1 MKPLKIILI
10 VLGILFLLCVLC
22 SLCVY
27 ILLGTFQTQ
36 TNTSITNPIQIFESS
51 SSSLSNK
58 SLDSS
63 QFNFTNIKGGSLKS
77 INDSNIKVVKADRI
91 QILSLEFLNTT
102 FDLAKNKNWGGVKDS
117 PIPLTIS
124 DYAQSD
130 LDSWVNTAKEKDE
143 NLLIPDDISSVYLGS
158 TAISEITDEVFKA
171 REEYI
176 SFLKSKGV
184 NQKYIDEIENHTLP
198 NSKDRFTYIAK
209 NDPNAGVTGV
219 SSFNGSNREAKYELQ
234 AVDIYLPSLLLKKSL
249 IVGDEPSDISQV
261 VPYFTKLRN
270 MAIRMTTYH
279 ELTHILQRAVNYTN
293 TAEGF
298 KYPTV
303 YIQSVKTSPEYNWGG
318 EVTKDIYNRSIA
330 EESQADGIAFVVLTS
345 MYDMSNVQKEQVWD
359 HFFGRLDNGAKQ
371 YESLMNKMETTY
383 PKYNT
388 WDFPQKI
395 VEDVLYKGN
404 ATIEPAKT
412 LVRLCDQ
419 TDIAA
424 YGGYLNPMTPDKSEL
439 LWAFLKDLHRD

>member
-1 MKPLKIILI
+1 MKPLKIVLI
-10 VLGILFLLCVLC
+10 VIAILFLLCILC

-36 TNTSITNPIQIFESS
+36 TNTRITNPSQIFETSS
-51 SSSLSNK
+51 NTSSTKSIDSSL
-58 SLDSS
+58 
-63 QFNFTNIKGGSLKS
+63 FNFTNIKGGSLKS

>member
-1 MKPLKIILI
+1 L
-10 VLGILFLLCVLC
+10 
-22 SLCVY
+22 
-27 ILLGTFQTQ
+27 
-36 TNTSITNPIQIFESS
+36 
-51 SSSLSNK
+51 
-58 SLDSS
+58 
-63 QFNFTNIKGGSLKS
+63 FNFTNIKGGSLKS

-371 YESLMNKMETTY
+371 FESLMNKMETTY

-439 LWAFLKDLHRD
+439 LWTFLKDLHRD